1 MTKMLRT
8 VATIAGMGLLLAG
21 CEVGTKEYEQIGYR
35 GTGAQG
41 VVDQSQLRKG
51 LKKIAAVPAP
61 PYELT
66 DDMAQGERAGQAY
79 QNVQVLGDISTEQFN
94 YLMASMVTWI
104 APGEGEGQGCNYCHN
119 AANMASDRYDDGRL
133 IYTKIV
139 ARRMIQMNRNINGS
153 WGKHV
158 SPAGVTCWTCHRG
171 NAVPVNKW
179 AINPDGDAAGA
190 FLKGNKRGQ
199 NTPLSTVAFAS
210 LPSDPFSA
218 YLRDKQEIRLADNTA
233 LRSPSNPATTKS
245 AEHTYGLMMHM
256 SQGLGVN
263 CSYCHN
269 AGNFA
274 SWSLS
279 RPQRATAWYGIRMVR
294 NINNDYIEPLAGVF
308 PANRKGALGDPYK
321 VNCTTCHQGQSKPM
335 AGYPMLKDYPMLRG
349 VLGPMTVKPALPN
362 WQAPPGPDARTF
374 VAAHT
379 PGPLPVAYVETP
391 AAAAAAAAVAAAAAP
406 AAAAPAA
413 PPAP

>member
-1 MTKMLRT
+1 MMKFSAIAA
-8 VATIAGMGLLLAG
+8 VAGLGLLLGG

-41 VVDQSQLRKG
+41 VVDQSQLRAT
-51 LKKIAAVPAP
+51 LKKIGAVPAP

-66 DDMAQGERAGQAY
+66 AEMIGGERAGAAY

-94 YLMASMVTWI
+94 YLMAAMVTWI

-119 AANMASDRYDDGRL
+119 ANNMASDRYDNGKL

-158 SPAGVTCWTCHRG
+158 APAGVTCWTCHRG
-171 NAVPVNKW
+171 KAVPANKW
-179 AINPDGDAAGA
+179 AINPDGDSTGA
-190 FLKGNKRGQ
+190 PLMGNKRGQ
-199 NTPLSTVAFAS
+199 NTPLQTVAYAS

-218 YLRDKQEIRLADNTA
+218 FLRDNQEIKLAGKTA
-233 LRSPSNPATTKS
+233 LRTPANLATTKS

-279 RPQRATAWYGIRMVR
+279 RPQRGTAWYGIRMVR
-294 NINNDYIEPLAGVF
+294 NINNDYIESLAGIF
-308 PANRKGALGDPYK
+308 PASRKGPLGDPYK
-321 VNCTTCHQGQSKPM
+321 VNCTTCHQGQAKPM
-335 AGYPMLKDYPMLRG
+335 NGYAMLKDYPALRG
-349 VLGPMTVKPALPN
+349 ALGPMTVKPAMPH
-362 WQAPPGPDARTF
+362 WQAPAGPAARTF
-374 VAAHT
+374 VAARA
-379 PGPLPVAYVETP
+379 PMALPVAYTDVVVAP
-391 AAAAAAAAVAAAAAP
+391 AVSTAPVATAAAVDGAP
-406 AAAAPAA
+406 
-413 PPAP
+413 